1 MRTNGRTVD
10 RDGGRILFLGNVGAR
25 AHREFMWCLHDAH
38 ARGYQQIVLDFTA
51 CTSGYLDGMIAV
63 IAHVDA
69 LRRNGVEIWVD
80 MPSSPRV
87 DRWFRKSNWAHFL
100 QPDRFEPADTVHERL
115 AARRFAS
122 SDEQQAVVDDYLD
135 VVMRNMTLARDV
147 IAGLE
152 WSINEITDN
161 VLNHA
166 ECSEGGIAQVQTF
179 TRNVAFVVADAG
191 RGVLASLR
199 EGHPE
204 LRTDDQAI
212 GEGNEGGGD
221 AGSRRRAGQRHRW
234 CDADRNDVG
243 GLFRD
248 HIRACPNRRPDAA
261 GRHRAAGSGGLQTQG
276 VAAFSGDAGACAG
289 RASRDISLGRGAG
302 FFRRA
307 HQPTDIIELHYETED
322 GDAVAMRLKD
332 ESTGFGSRAAGRELR
347 TKCMNLLNAEPE
359 KPLLLDWAGVPLVS
373 SSFADELVGKL
384 FVSLGP
390 LTFAARVRNV
400 GMEATV
406 RGLVEKAI
414 TERVAQTGSVRR

>member
-1 MRTNGRTVD
+1 MRSNGRAVD
-10 RDGGRILFLGNVGAR
+10 RDGDRILFLGKVGSG
-25 AHREFMWCLHDAH
+25 AHREFMWCLHDAQ
-38 ARGYQQIVLDFTA
+38 ARGYRQIVLDFTA

-135 VVMRNMTLARDV
+135 VVMRNMTLERDV

-212 GEGNEGGGD
+212 GEAMKAGVTRDPD
-221 AGSRRRAGQRHRW
+221 AGQGNGIAGAMRIAMMSEGFFEITSGLAQIAARTEPDGTEPEAAVYKREESQRFPGTLVH
-234 CDADRNDVG
+234 AQVG
-243 GLFRD
+243 LHGTFHLAEALGF
-248 HIRACPNRRPDAA
+248 
-261 GRHRAAGSGGLQTQG
+261 SGG
-276 VAAFSGDAGACAG
+276 
-289 RASRDISLGRGAG
+289 
-302 FFRRA
+302 A
-307 HQPTDIIELHYETED
+307 HQPTDVIELHYETED
-322 GDAVAMRLKD
+322 GGAVAMRLKD

-347 TKCMNLLNAEPE
+347 TKCMNLLNAERE

-414 TERVAQTGSVRR
+414 MERVAQTGSVRR